1 MIRTFILVIAFA
13 TAGLQI
19 MSGQQV
25 ENIEE
30 IIVLEKRIEI
40 PYSQQTRSIEVITR
54 EEISNAPV
62 NNVQDLLNY
71 YSGIDIRQRGPHG
84 VQADAGIRGGTFEQ
98 VLILIN
104 GIRISDPQTG
114 HHSLNLPID
123 VENIERIEILKGP
136 GSRIFGQNAFS
147 GAINII
153 TKKPQK
159 TGATAQLTYGENQLF
174 GGKISL
180 SKAGEKWSHYL
191 SGSHDQSEGYKYNT
205 DYKIGNL
212 FYQTGRQLEQG
223 KIDLMAGF
231 SNRAFGANG
240 FYASPDF
247 MDQYEE
253 VQTSLVAMSFH
264 QILSDNWSLKSNL
277 YWRRNQDEYLFLRH
291 DPGFF
296 RNMHINNT
304 LGAEVNLQSF
314 NVLGMLGI
322 GFDLNK
328 VWLSSNNLGQRE
340 RVVFSA
346 SVEQRLSLLE
356 DRINITPGFQLN
368 NYSDFNTVFLPGI
381 DLGYDF
387 SKHLGLFANVGYTY
401 RVPSYTDLFYN
412 SPINLGN
419 EALQPEFALSYEI
432 GGRTKGLKGLDF
444 QFSLF
449 YRNGS
454 DIIDWVKED
463 PSAQVWRANNIAELS
478 HAGMEGIIDLY
489 FDKMLNKKDHWLSH
503 LNFGVTY
510 IDARLDASGLDSKY
524 ALENLRLQFTSNIR
538 INYIGHKLFQ
548 TISIRYFDRV
558 NLEDYFIANTRL
570 TWQGKNMK
578 LFANVSNIFDQ
589 EYRETNLV
597 VMPGRWVSAG
607 IAWEF
612 YR

>member
-1 MIRTFILVIAFA
+1 MILVLFQKYAYQQYTWSRSKPPIYS
-13 TAGLQI
+13 T
-19 MSGQQV
+19 SG
-25 ENIEE
+25 N
-30 IIVLEKRIEI
+30 
-40 PYSQQTRSIEVITR
+40 
-54 EEISNAPV
+54 
-62 NNVQDLLNY
+62 
-71 YSGIDIRQRGPHG
+71 
-84 VQADAGIRGGTFEQ
+84 
-98 VLILIN
+98 
-104 GIRISDPQTG
+104 
-114 HHSLNLPID
+114 
-123 VENIERIEILKGP
+123 
-136 GSRIFGQNAFS
+136 
-147 GAINII
+147 
-153 TKKPQK
+153 
-159 TGATAQLTYGENQLF
+159 
-174 GGKISL
+174 
-180 SKAGEKWSHYL
+180 
-191 SGSHDQSEGYKYNT
+191 
-205 DYKIGNL
+205 
-212 FYQTGRQLEQG
+212 
-223 KIDLMAGF
+223 
-231 SNRAFGANG
+231 
-240 FYASPDF
+240 
-247 MDQYEE
+247 
-253 VQTSLVAMSFH
+253 
-264 QILSDNWSLKSNL
+264 
-277 YWRRNQDEYLFLRH
+277 
-291 DPGFF
+291 
-296 RNMHINNT
+296 
-304 LGAEVNLQSF
+304 
-314 NVLGMLGI
+314 LGI
-322 GFDLNK
+322 GVDLNK

-340 RVVFSA
+340 RIVFSA

-356 DRINITPGFQLN
+356 DRIENHSGVQLN
-368 NYSDFNTVFLPGI
+368 SYSDFNTVFLPGI

>member
-1 MIRTFILVIAFA
+1 MNRTFILFIAFGV
-13 TAGLQI
+13 TLFNTLF
-19 MSGQQV
+19 GQHI

-30 IIVLEKRIEI
+30 VVVLEKRIEI

-54 EEISNAPV
+54 EEIANAPV
-62 NNVQDLLNY
+62 NNVQELLNY
-71 YSGIDIRQRGPHG
+71 FSGIDVRQRGPHG

-114 HHSLNLPID
+114 HHSLNLPVD

-153 TKKPQK
+153 TKKTDK
-159 TGATAQLTYGENQLF
+159 TGVKGQLTYGENQLF
-174 GGKISL
+174 GGKLSL
-180 SKAGEKWSHYL
+180 AKAGKKWSHYL

-205 DYKIGNL
+205 DYKIDNL
-212 FYQTGRQLEQG
+212 FYQAGRRVAQG
-223 KIDLMAGF
+223 KIGLLAGF

-240 FYASPDF
+240 FYASPDY

-253 VQTSLVAMSFH
+253 VQTSLVALSYD
-264 QILSDNWSLKSNL
+264 QILSEKLSMKSNF

-291 DPGFF
+291 DPAYF
-296 RNMHINNT
+296 RNLHISNT

-314 NVLGMLGI
+314 NALGI
-322 GFDLNK
+322 LGLGIDLNK

-340 RVVFSA
+340 RIVFSA
-346 SVEQRLSLLE
+346 SLEQRFSLLE
-356 DRINITPGFQLN
+356 DRLKITPGIQFN
-368 NYSDFNTVFLPGI
+368 SYSDFNTVFLPGI

-387 SKHLGLFANVGYTY
+387 SDHLGLFANVGYTY

-412 SPINLGN
+412 SPLNLGN
-419 EALQPEFALSYEI
+419 ENLQPEFALSYEF
-432 GGRTKGLKGLDF
+432 GGRTKGLKGIDF

-478 HAGMEGIIDLY
+478 HAGLEGIVDLY
-489 FDKMLNKKDHWLSH
+489 FDKLLDKKNHWLSH
-503 LNFGVTY
+503 VNFGLTY
-510 IDARLDASGLDSKY
+510 IDARLNASGLASKY

-538 INYIGHKLFQ
+538 INYIKHKLFQ
-548 TISIRYFDRV
+548 TFSMRYFDRV

-570 TWQGKNMK
+570 TWQGKNLK
-578 LFANVSNIFDQ
+578 IFANISNVFDQ

-597 VMPGRWVSAG
+597 VMPGRWASLGVSWALY
-607 IAWEF
+607 E
-612 YR
+612 